1 MTTQAKLT
9 NPAVRALVEAING
22 GDREAFLAT
31 LAPGAVLTDDG
42 TERILADWIDKEI
55 FTVNGQ
61 LTVERLDEDGLGMLA
76 RFRNDTWGEMSTR
89 WRFEVSGDK
98 ISRIETGQA

>member
-1 MTTQAKLT
+1 MQTMT
-9 NPAVRALVEAING
+9 NSAVRALVAAINS
-22 GDREAFLAT
+22 GDRAAFMAT
-31 LAPGAVLTDDG
+31 LTPGAVLTDDG
-42 TERILADWIDKEI
+42 TERSLTEWIDKEI
-55 FTVNGQ
+55 FTVNGHI
-61 LTVERLDEDGLGMLA
+61 TVDQEDEGGRRLLA